1 MEHGDKPGH
10 RGERSGP
17 GTDRSATRARCPRRT
32 VRGARP
38 LAALLLAT
46 AWGLPAG
53 VGAGLAAQEPR
64 DTLESE
70 VEELR
75 RRIEDLELLL
85 ARQGELLEG
94 RMTEAMEREE
104 RGLAVPDPRQRAVS
118 GIYGRPFVWRG
129 GGAAVGGYVD
139 LELEAG
145 LENDELT
152 FDQHRL
158 IPFIFAEITDR
169 IHFGTELEFEH
180 GADEI
185 AVEFAA
191 LDVAFAEW
199 LNLRG
204 GILLAPLGK
213 FNLIHDSP
221 VNDLTERPLVNRQII
236 PTTLSEAGV
245 GFFGSTYPG
254 ESSVLTYEAYVVNG
268 FDAGLLTG
276 PAEARLR
283 EGRGSVETDNNA
295 EKSVVGRIGFSPV
308 LGVEVGASAHHGV
321 YAPDD
326 QAERDALGLSGD
338 EKLTIAAADAIVT
351 RGPVELLGEAA
362 WVTLD
367 APAGTP
373 DAQFG
378 YYAQANVH
386 FGHGLVSMFP
396 SSVFT
401 AVGRWGEIDLDADT
415 DGARQR
421 RLTLGLNWR
430 PVEET
435 VFKLDLLTDWF
446 QDGSGE
452 YGDAEQRLFF
462 SLASY
467 F

>member
-1 MEHGDKPGH
+1 MRKYILAFAVVASASLGAPG
-10 RGERSGP
+10 
-17 GTDRSATRARCPRRT
+17 
-32 VRGARP
+32 V
-38 LAALLLAT
+38 AA
-46 AWGLPAG
+46 PA
-53 VGAGLAAQEPR
+53 AAQEPS
-64 DTLESE
+64 DTLEAE

-75 RRIEDLELLL
+75 QRLEDLELLV
-85 ARQGELLEG
+85 AQQAALLEG
-94 RMTEAMEREE
+94 RLTGEMHAEE
-104 RGLAVPDPRQRAVS
+104 RRGAVPDQRQRTVS
-118 GIYGRPFVWRG
+118 GIYGRPFVWQG

-139 LELEAG
+139 LELEAA
-145 LENDELT
+145 LETDELT

-185 AVEFAA
+185 KVEFAA
-191 LDVAFAEW
+191 LDVSFADW
-199 LNLRG
+199 INLRG
-204 GILLAPLGK
+204 GILLSPLGK
-213 FNLIHDSP
+213 FNLVHDSP

-245 GFFGSTYPG
+245 GFFGTIYPS
-254 ESSVLTYEAYVVNG
+254 ESAVVTYEAYVVNG
-268 FDAGLLTG
+268 FDADLLAG
-276 PAEARLR
+276 DGEARLR
-283 EGRGSVETDNNA
+283 SGRGSVETDNNA
-295 EKSVVGRIGFSPV
+295 EKSVVGRIGYSPV

-326 QAERDALGLSGD
+326 ADEQAALGLAGD
-338 EKLTIAAADAIVT
+338 ETLTIAAADAIFT

-362 WVTLD
+362 WATLD
-367 APAGTP
+367 APAGTA

-378 YYAQANVH
+378 YYAQANLH
-386 FGHGLVSMFP
+386 FGQGAIGMFP

-401 AVGRWGEIDLDADT
+401 AVGRWGEIDLDSDL
-415 DGARQR
+415 DDARQR

-435 VFKLDLLTDWF
+435 AFKVDLLTDWF
-446 QDGSGE
+446 QDAAGE
-452 YGDAEQRLFF
+452 FGDAEQKIFF

>member
-1 MEHGDKPGH
+1 MVTTK
-10 RGERSGP
+10 
-17 GTDRSATRARCPRRT
+17 RT
-32 VRGARP
+32 FSFLALALALT
-38 LAALLLAT
+38 LAA
-46 AWGLPAG
+46 PA
-53 VGAGLAAQEPR
+53 AAQEPR
-64 DTLESE
+64 DTLEAQ

-85 ARQGELLEG
+85 AQQGELIEG
-94 RMTEAMEREE
+94 RLLAQMEAEQR
-104 RGLAVPDPRQRAVS
+104 AAVVPDQRQRAVS
-118 GIYGRPFVWRG
+118 GIYGRPFVWKG

-139 LELEAG
+139 LELEAA
-145 LENDELT
+145 LESDEVT

-180 GADEI
+180 GASEI
-185 AVEFAA
+185 KVEFAA
-191 LDVAFAEW
+191 LDVSFADW
-199 LNLRG
+199 LNVRG

-236 PTTLSEAGV
+236 PTTLSEAGI
-245 GFFGSTYPG
+245 GLFGTAYP
-254 ESSVLTYEAYVVNG
+254 SRNSVLTYEAYVVNG
-268 FDAGLLTG
+268 FDAGLLTE
-276 PAEARLR
+276 PAETRLR
-283 EGRGSVETDNNA
+283 EGRGSVESDNNA
-295 EKSVVGRIGFSPV
+295 EKSVVARIGFSPV

-326 QAERDALGLSGD
+326 ATERADLGLAGD

-362 WVTLD
+362 WASLD
-367 APAGTP
+367 APAGAP
-373 DAQFG
+373 DSQFG

-386 FGHGLVSMFP
+386 FGHGAIGLFP
-396 SSVFT
+396 NSVFT
-401 AVGRWGEIDLDADT
+401 AVGRWGEIDLDSGA

-446 QDGSGE
+446 QDAEGDF
-452 YGDAEQRLFF
+452 GDAEQKIFF

>member
-1 MEHGDKPGH
+1 M
-10 RGERSGP
+10 S
-17 GTDRSATRARCPRRT
+17 TRAC
-32 VRGARP
+32 VAAASLALGAS
-38 LAALLLAT
+38 LCGT
-46 AWGLPAG
+46 LPA
-53 VGAGLAAQEPR
+53 AAQEPR
-64 DTLESE
+64 DTLEAE
-70 VEELR
+70 IEALR

-85 ARQGELLEG
+85 AQQGELIEG
-94 RMTEAMEREE
+94 RLAGAMEAEQ
-104 RGLAVPDPRQRAVS
+104 RGVAGPDPRQRAVS
-118 GIYGRPFVWRG
+118 GIYGRPFVWQG

-139 LELEAG
+139 LELEAA
-145 LENDELT
+145 LESDEVT

-180 GADEI
+180 GAEEI

-191 LDVAFAEW
+191 LDVSFAEW

-204 GILLAPLGK
+204 GILLSPLGK

-221 VNDLTERPLVNRQII
+221 VNDLTDRPLVDQQII
-236 PTTLSEAGV
+236 PTTLSEAGA
-245 GFFGSTYPG
+245 GFFGTLYPS

-268 FDAGLLTG
+268 FDAGLITG
-276 PAEARLR
+276 PAETRLR
-283 EGRGSVETDNNA
+283 QGRGSAEEDNNA

-308 LGVEVGASAHHGV
+308 LGVEIGASAHHGV

-326 QAERDALGLSGD
+326 ETERADLGLSGD
-338 EKLTIAAADAIVT
+338 ERLTIGALDAIVT

-362 WVTLD
+362 WAGLD
-367 APAGTP
+367 APTGVP

-386 FGHGLVSMFP
+386 FGQGVIGMFP
-396 SSVFT
+396 NSVFT
-401 AVGRWGEIDLDADT
+401 AVGRWGEIDLDSDR

-446 QDGSGE
+446 QDDAGE
-452 YGDAEQRLFF
+452 FGDAEQKLFF